1 MITKLRRWLFPPR
14 REPIMR
20 GPETVDAWD
29 ELQDMGYEM
38 KSSPDHIRGLR
49 NYWIEKNGIRV
60 TEVMR
65 LTVDAS
71 FAARR
76 IWSVDELARVRRIEA
91 MK

>member
-1 MITKLRRWLFPPR
+1 MIKFLRWLFGTR

-76 IWSVDELARVRRIEA
+76 IWSVDELARVLELEGR
-91 MK
+91 K